1 MGQDSVSEPA
11 LFVFLLTTSL
21 IMYMIMHAIVKEARK
36 MNFYSIKDLRV
47 ETKNICENIRQN
59 GEAVITNNGKPTLL
73 ILDISDND
81 FEELLRAVRQ
91 AKAMI
96 AFNSM
101 RVTAARNGY
110 MTEREIEA
118 EIAKSRA
125 ERRSQL

>member
-1 MGQDSVSEPA
+1 
-11 LFVFLLTTSL
+11 
-21 IMYMIMHAIVKEARK
+21 
-36 MNFYSIKDLRV
+36 MNFYSIKELRV

-59 GEAVITNNGKPTLL
+59 GEAVITNNGKPALL

-101 RVTAARNGY
+101 RATAARNGY
-110 MTEREIEA
+110 MTETEIEA
-118 EIAKSRA
+118 EIASARA
-125 ERRSQL
+125 ERRSQG

>member
-1 MGQDSVSEPA
+1 
-11 LFVFLLTTSL
+11 
-21 IMYMIMHAIVKEARK
+21 

-47 ETKNICENIRQN
+47 ETKNICENIRRN
-59 GEAVITNNGKPTLL
+59 GEAVITNNGKPALL

-101 RVTAARNGY
+101 RATAAQNGY
-110 MTEREIEA
+110 MTETEIEA
-118 EIAKSRA
+118 EIASARA
-125 ERRSQL
+125 ERRSQG

>member
-1 MGQDSVSEPA
+1 
-11 LFVFLLTTSL
+11 
-21 IMYMIMHAIVKEARK
+21 

-101 RVTAARNGY
+101 RATAARNGY
-110 MTEREIEA
+110 MTESEIEA
-118 EIAKSRA
+118 EIASSRA

>member
-1 MGQDSVSEPA
+1 
-11 LFVFLLTTSL
+11 
-21 IMYMIMHAIVKEARK
+21 

-81 FEELLRAVRQ
+81 LEELLRAVRQ

-101 RVTAARNGY
+101 RATAARAGY
-110 MTEREIEA
+110 MTETEIEA
-118 EIAKSRA
+118 EIARSRA

>member
-1 MGQDSVSEPA
+1 
-11 LFVFLLTTSL
+11 
-21 IMYMIMHAIVKEARK
+21 

-47 ETKNICENIRQN
+47 ETKNICENIRRN
-59 GEAVITNNGKPTLL
+59 GEAVITNNGKPALL

-101 RVTAARNGY
+101 RATAARNGY
-110 MTEREIEA
+110 MTETEIEA
-118 EIAKSRA
+118 EIASARA
-125 ERRSQL
+125 ERRSQG

>member
-1 MGQDSVSEPA
+1 
-11 LFVFLLTTSL
+11 
-21 IMYMIMHAIVKEARK
+21 

-101 RVTAARNGY
+101 RATAARNGY
-110 MTEREIEA
+110 MTETEIEA
-118 EIAKSRA
+118 EIASARA
-125 ERRSQL
+125 ERRSQG

>member
-1 MGQDSVSEPA
+1 
-11 LFVFLLTTSL
+11 
-21 IMYMIMHAIVKEARK
+21 

-101 RVTAARNGY
+101 RATAARNGY
-110 MTEREIEA
+110 MAETEIEA
-118 EIAKSRA
+118 EIASARA
-125 ERRSQL
+125 ERRSQG

>member
-1 MGQDSVSEPA
+1 
-11 LFVFLLTTSL
+11 
-21 IMYMIMHAIVKEARK
+21 

-59 GEAVITNNGKPTLL
+59 GEAVITNNGKPALL

-101 RVTAARNGY
+101 RATAARNGY
-110 MTEREIEA
+110 MTETEIEA
-118 EIAKSRA
+118 EIASARA
-125 ERRSQL
+125 ERRSQG

>member
-1 MGQDSVSEPA
+1 
-11 LFVFLLTTSL
+11 
-21 IMYMIMHAIVKEARK
+21 

-59 GEAVITNNGKPTLL
+59 GEAVITNNGKPALL
-73 ILDISDND
+73 IFDISDND

-101 RVTAARNGY
+101 RATAARNGY
-110 MTEREIEA
+110 MTETEIEA
-118 EIAKSRA
+118 EIASARA
-125 ERRSQL
+125 ERRSQG

>member
-1 MGQDSVSEPA
+1 
-11 LFVFLLTTSL
+11 
-21 IMYMIMHAIVKEARK
+21 

-101 RVTAARNGY
+101 RATAARNGY
-110 MTEREIEA
+110 MTETEIEA
-118 EIAKSRA
+118 EIASARV
-125 ERRSQL
+125 ERRSQG

>member
-1 MGQDSVSEPA
+1 
-11 LFVFLLTTSL
+11 
-21 IMYMIMHAIVKEARK
+21 

-73 ILDISDND
+73 ILDISDDD

-101 RVTAARNGY
+101 RATAARNGY
-110 MTEREIEA
+110 MSESEIEA
-118 EIAKSRA
+118 EIAIIRA

>member
-1 MGQDSVSEPA
+1 
-11 LFVFLLTTSL
+11 
-21 IMYMIMHAIVKEARK
+21 

-101 RVTAARNGY
+101 RATAARSGY
-110 MTEREIEA
+110 MTETEIEA
-118 EIAKSRA
+118 EIARSRA